1 MRLLLLSLF
10 TATGPYG
17 YSRVVR
23 GVTHGL
29 RRLGHDV
36 RLLGADDLVPVPHA
50 WNNARGYLIE
60 AHRRYIQEHARE
72 FDVVDY
78 DHEMLPYPRG
88 EFDPNVL
95 MVARSALLTQHAE
108 RIKPPSPL
116 TLRSLGRTMLRGP
129 GVAAAEREKVRIA
142 DVTVRNA
149 DLVNVSNEHDRVV
162 LERRGLA
169 PERVVVLPYAIAPEI
184 RASFVPRIDPPRS
197 PEIVF
202 LGTFDYRK
210 GATHMPG
217 LLRRVAREVPAV
229 RLRIL
234 GSKGLF
240 ATRESVLS
248 FFPSDLRARVDV
260 EPTFDPTTLPAR
272 LADASLGIFPSYWEG
287 FPFAVLEQMAVGIPV
302 IAFDAP
308 GAPMLVPKHLLV
320 PPGDGRR
327 MADLAVDLLRDRER
341 LRVER
346 QRAADIAKTFE
357 WEDIARRTLVAYEG
371 AIARFGRHKPAA
383 GASRA
388 Y

>member
-1 MRLLLLSLF
+1 MRLLFLSLY
-10 TATGPYG
+10 TATGPFG

-36 RLLGADDLVPVPHA
+36 RLLGADDLVPVPNA
-50 WNNARGYLIE
+50 WTNARRYLIE

-95 MVARSALLTQHAE
+95 MVARSALLAQHEE
-108 RIKPPSPL
+108 RIKIPTRL
-116 TLRSLGRTMLRGP
+116 TLRSVASKIVRGP
-129 GVAAAEREKVRIA
+129 AAAAARRERIRVA
-142 DVTVRNA
+142 DATVRNA
-149 DLVNVSNEHDRVV
+149 DLVNVSNQHDRVL
-162 LERRGLA
+162 LEERGLA
-169 PERVVVLPYAIAPEI
+169 PERIVVLPYAVAPEI

-210 GATHMPG
+210 GGTHMPA
-217 LLRRVAREVPAV
+217 LLRRVAREIPAV

-248 FFPSDLRARVDV
+248 FFPSDLRGRVEV
-260 EPTFDPTTLPAR
+260 VPTFDPVLLPAL
-272 LADASLGIFPSYWEG
+272 LADASLGVFPSYWEG
-287 FPFAVLEQMAVGIPV
+287 FPFAVLEQMSAGIPV

-308 GAPMLVPKHLLV
+308 GAPMIVPKHLLV
-320 PPGDGRR
+320 PPGDARR
-327 MADLAVDLLRDRER
+327 MSDLAIDLLRDRER
-341 LRVER
+341 LRMER

-357 WEDIARRTLVAYEG
+357 WEDIAKRTLVAYEG